1 MKYHTLFV
9 IFERSANS
17 KLSSAAKCRWRFSM
31 FLFQL
36 FDSFVVVASFIAD
49 LYFIDGLTNYPLE
62 SFVLILALMVPWRV
76 IRVLNSEYTGNP

>member
-1 MKYHTLFV
+1 MSRL
-9 IFERSANS
+9 ILLMR
-17 KLSSAAKCRWRFSM
+17 AAKASTRLYISM

-76 IRVLNSEYTGNP
+76 IRVLNSEYTLDTVFL